1 MIEFPEKSVP
11 VLYVP
16 EPSLGFAHGQ
26 TSDHPKNGLTLY
38 GPASTPDRA
47 QITIGAI
54 GTKHGLD
61 FLRRWLEAIN
71 NPVAIPPR
79 GKRDK
84 EFRLHL
90 SDFPGLEEAFG
101 IRADPEGMIA
111 YELDPLDI
119 RGAIAIENHHE
130 AVAATTKL
138 FIDPLERH
146 AKNEERTVDVWVFV
160 VPEAV
165 FETCRPVAGQ
175 RRKLELV
182 KGELSK
188 RQKGRA
194 DLPLLAGV
202 IDDTLEAVFDDIPD
216 FHRQIKAKLLR
227 LGMTSQLIRERTL
240 APNEFLNK
248 AGYPKRGTQDSAT
261 VA

>member
-1 MIEFPEKSVP
+1 M
-11 VLYVP
+11 
-16 EPSLGFAHGQ
+16 
-26 TSDHPKNGLTLY
+26 D
-38 GPASTPDRA
+38 
-47 QITIGAI
+47 
-54 GTKHGLD
+54 
-61 FLRRWLEAIN
+61 
-71 NPVAIPPR
+71 
-79 GKRDK
+79 
-84 EFRLHL
+84 
-90 SDFPGLEEAFG
+90 
-101 IRADPEGMIA
+101 
-111 YELDPLDI
+111 
-119 RGAIAIENHHE
+119 
-130 AVAATTKL
+130 
-138 FIDPLERH
+138 ERH

-182 KGELSK
+182 KRELSK

-216 FHRQIKAKLLR
+216 FHRQIKAKLLK
-227 LGMTSQLIRERTL
+227 LGMTSQLIRETTL

-261 VA
+261 VAWNLATGLFYKTQAEPPWKIAGMRPGVCYVGLVFKLLPNHPENHACCAAQMFLSEGDGVVFRGANGPWQTEDK